1 MTKAYLSLGT
11 NLGDKHRNIAEAIKL
26 IGELVGDVV
35 RRSVLYDTAPWG
47 FSSANRFVNAA
58 VCVETRLSPRRLLE
72 TTQLIERRM
81 GRTEKSAAG
90 VYHDRLIDIDIL
102 LYGRERIA
110 EPDLKV
116 PHPLMWER
124 DFVKKPLA
132 EILDLS
138 EYPEYASRL

>member
-1 MTKAYLSLGT
+1 MAEAYLSLGT
-11 NLGDKHRNIAEAIKL
+11 NLGDKHRNIAEAIRL
-26 IGELVGDVV
+26 IGELVGDIV
-35 RRSVLYDTAPWG
+35 RRSALYDTEPWG
-47 FSSANRFVNAA
+47 FSSGNRFVNAA
-58 VCVETRLSPRRLLE
+58 VCVDTRLSPRQLLE

-81 GRTEKSAAG
+81 GRTEKSVSG

-124 DFVKKPLA
+124 DFVRKPLA

-138 EYPEYASRL
+138 EYPEYACRL